1 MTDAVMKNNNDLVMT
16 YMHDFYF
23 ESAAMIVTLITVGK
37 MLESY
42 SKGKT
47 SNALKGLMDLAPKTA
62 TIIKTDENGNEYVEN
77 VSIDQVE
84 KGCIFVVRPGES
96 IPVDGIVIEGESA
109 VDESAITGE
118 SIPVDKTSGSEVT
131 SATINRSGFLKCRAK
146 RVGEDTT
153 LSQIINMVSEAASS
167 KAPIAKIADK
177 VSGIFVPVVI
187 AIALVTIIVWLIAG
201 KNIGFALARGY
212 FSSCN
217 QLSLCFRTCNTCGN
231 NGW

>member
-1 MTDAVMKNNNDLVMT
+1 MEYTCLLYT
-16 YMHDFYF
+16 
-23 ESAAMIVTLITVGK
+23 SAMIVTLITVGK

-47 SNALKGLMDLAPKTA
+47 TNALKGLMDLAPKTA

-153 LSQIINMVSEAASS
+153 PVSYTHLDVYKRQLFNKLVCVGLGIQYAVQIIVT
-167 KAPIAKIADK
+167 
-177 VSGIFVPVVI
+177 VGG
-187 AIALVTIIVWLIAG
+187 AIKMIH
-201 KNIGFALARGY
+201 
-212 FSSCN
+212 
-217 QLSLCFRTCNTCGN
+217 
-231 NGW
+231 